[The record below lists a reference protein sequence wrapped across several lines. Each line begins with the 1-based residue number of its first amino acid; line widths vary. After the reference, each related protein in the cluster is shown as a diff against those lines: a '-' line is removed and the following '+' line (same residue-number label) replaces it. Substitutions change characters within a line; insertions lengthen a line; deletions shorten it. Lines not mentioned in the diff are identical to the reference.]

1 MKGRPALS
9 YRSAGVGIDAMEQ
22 ALRRVR
28 TLARSTPRKGVLGG
42 VGGFGGL
49 FRIPTRGM
57 RDPILVA
64 SVDGV
69 GTKLRV
75 ALEAGIH
82 NTVGQDL
89 VAHCINDILVQ
100 GARPLFFM
108 DYLATG
114 SLRPQVVV
122 EVISGIT
129 RACRRFGCALLGGE
143 TAEMPGF
150 YAPGDYDVAGFI
162 VGVVDKKCLLDG
174 SRVRAGDRL
183 LGLASDGLHTNGFS
197 LARKVLFERMGL
209 RIHSRLPATGR
220 SVARELLRPHRCY
233 RKALAPLLR
242 SGRIQAMAHITG
254 GGITDNLPRILPS
267 GCAARVSTGAWK
279 TPAVFRILQEGGN
292 ISDREMLRTFN
303 MGIGMILIVR
313 PKQGVA
319 VTRSL
324 QRAGERV
331 FEIGQIVSGRRRV
344 IYE

>member
-1 MKGRPALS
+1 
-9 YRSAGVGIDAMEQ
+9 MEQ
-22 ALRRVR
+22 ALRRVS
-28 TLARSTPRKGVLGG
+28 TLARSTPRRGVLGG

-100 GARPLFFM
+100 GAQPLFFM

-114 SLRPQVVV
+114 SLKPQVVV
-122 EVISGIT
+122 EVVSGIA

-150 YAPGDYDVAGFI
+150 YARGEYDIAGFI
-162 VGVVDKKCLLDG
+162 VGVVDKKRLLDG
-174 SRVRAGDRL
+174 SRVRPGDRL

-197 LARKVLFERMGL
+197 LARKILFERMGL
-209 RIHSRLPATGR
+209 RTHSRLAATGR

-242 SGRIQAMAHITG
+242 TDRIQAMAHITG
-254 GGITDNLPRILPS
+254 GGITDNLPRVLPG
-267 GCAARVSTGAWK
+267 GCAARISTGTWK
-279 TPAVFRILQEGGN
+279 TPPVFRILQEGGS
-292 ISDREMLRTFN
+292 ITDGEMLRTFN

-313 PKQGVA
+313 PRHVAA
-319 VTRSL
+319 VTRL
-324 QRAGERV
+324 LKRARERV
-331 FEIGQIVSGRRRV
+331 FEIGHVVSGRRRV
-344 IYE
+344 VSE

>member
-1 MKGRPALS
+1 MKERPALS
-9 YRSAGVGIDAMEQ
+9 YRSAGVDIDAMEQ

-28 TLARSTPRKGVLGG
+28 KLARSTPRKGVLGG

-57 RDPILVA
+57 HDPILVA

-75 ALEAGIH
+75 ALEAGVH

-100 GARPLFFM
+100 GAQPLFFM

-114 SLRPQVVV
+114 SLKPEGVV
-122 EVISGIT
+122 EVVYGIA
-129 RACRRFGCALLGGE
+129 RGCRRFGCALLGGE

-150 YAPGDYDVAGFI
+150 YARGDYDIAGFI

-174 SRVRAGDRL
+174 SRVRPGDRL

-197 LARKVLFERMGL
+197 LGRKILFERMGL
-209 RIHSRLPATGR
+209 RTSSRLPATGR

-233 RKALAPLLR
+233 RKVLTPLLR
-242 SGRIQAMAHITG
+242 ADRIRAMAHITG
-254 GGITDNLPRILPS
+254 GGITDNLPRVLP
-267 GCAARVSTGAWK
+267 GACAARVSTGAWK
-279 TPAVFRILQEGGN
+279 APPVFRILQEGGN

-313 PKQGVA
+313 PGHVTSI
-319 VTRSL
+319 TRSL
-324 QRAGERV
+324 KRAGERV
-331 FEIGQIVSGRRRV
+331 FEIGRIVSGRRRV